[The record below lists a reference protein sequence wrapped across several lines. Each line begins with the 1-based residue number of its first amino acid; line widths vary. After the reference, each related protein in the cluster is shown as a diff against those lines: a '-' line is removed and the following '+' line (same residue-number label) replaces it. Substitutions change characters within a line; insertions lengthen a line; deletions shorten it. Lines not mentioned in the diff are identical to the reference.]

1 MRLLST
7 ILPEEVLP
15 MVSRLN
21 PLADR
26 VVVKPSA
33 REDVTK
39 SGIVLPDTAREKPQE
54 GTVVA
59 IGVGR
64 LSGDGKRQP
73 MEVREGDTVIYA
85 KYAGSELKTED
96 EEVLILR
103 ESDILAVV
111 NRS

>member
-33 REDVTK
+33 REEVTK

-59 IGVGR
+59 VGVGR
-64 LSGDGKRQP
+64 VLEDGKRQP
-73 MEVREGDTVIYA
+73 MEVKEGDTVIYA
-85 KYAGSELKTED
+85 KYAGAEVKMDD

-111 NRS
+111 SRS